1 MTAKNVTWLGEDQ
14 GTSPGPSFNI
24 WGQAISG
31 TMTCYFKFDKGVP
44 LLIDDEAGTPQQRQL
59 AQHILA
65 QAASNRFFT
74 VEGSTG
80 DPPILTSL
88 SPDTAA
94 SGDADFVLHCM
105 GSNFT
110 PASVIQF
117 GPAEDNDEPTTF
129 VSSTEVTTGVKP
141 SLFDPAVVPVT
152 VRNGEASSNE
162 VEFTF
167 TEPLS
172 DDEAPRA
179 HRTTAHHAAV
189 KRKK

>member
-1 MTAKNVTWLGEDQ
+1 MTAKNVTWLGEDV

-59 AQHILA
+59 AQHVLE

-74 VEGSTG
+74 VEDPEPEEPPPEEPPPEEDEG
-80 DPPILTSL
+80 D
-88 SPDTAA
+88 
-94 SGDADFVLHCM
+94 
-105 GSNFT
+105 
-110 PASVIQF
+110 
-117 GPAEDNDEPTTF
+117 E
-129 VSSTEVTTGVKP
+129 
-141 SLFDPAVVPVT
+141 
-152 VRNGEASSNE
+152 
-162 VEFTF
+162 
-167 TEPLS
+167 
-172 DDEAPRA
+172 PRA